1 MTVGRSA
8 AEVPGNRVHIASQL
22 EIEVG
27 EPVSTVC
34 GQSHSHFSVDIA
46 PLRVMVDPVRS
57 NCDRSHEGNR
67 AAEVRKLEFTDN
79 CLAIGRLPVRE
90 PSKKRCN
97 LLRR

>member
-46 PLRVMVDPVRS
+46 PLGVMVHPVGSDRDRGGRRRERS
-57 NCDRSHEGNR
+57 RYAPCSRHLTDT
-67 AAEVRKLEFTDN
+67 AARPFCRNPGTG
-79 CLAIGRLPVRE
+79 AAR
-90 PSKKRCN
+90 
-97 LLRR
+97 